1 MVVTLMRHCT
11 GPRHHMPSQLPAG
24 SVHRALVAAASAL
37 PRGTAG
43 TTGAA
48 ASPRTLTGTPPGPI
62 AGSGTAAS
70 NAMTTVATN
79 ALSFAT
85 TQFSARPRRAG
96 PESRNAF
103 AYPVARASG
112 GVAWRAVR
120 PALRSVG
127 AFSHRVLGRARWSS
141 LPVLR

>member
-1 MVVTLMRHCT
+1 MVVSLMRHCT

-43 TTGAA
+43 TIGAA
-48 ASPRTLTGTPPGPI
+48 ASPRTLAGTPT
-62 AGSGTAAS
+62 GSETAAS
-70 NAMTTVATN
+70 SAMITVANN

-103 AYPVARASG
+103 AYRVAVLMTALLG
-112 GVAWRAVR
+112 GLFGV
-120 PALRSVG
+120 
-127 AFSHRVLGRARWSS
+127 
-141 LPVLR
+141 